1 MITIDRIENG
11 TIYITGDEKLEYLE
25 RVQEKQCETGK
36 LFIARTSIDGIYTY
50 GLEQTLGYYFGH
62 GPGYI
67 WSSRASVINSQLDTV
82 LHEAAYRQGDRC
94 YCSCAVD
101 LVRFEGILKAHGYK
115 IDLSDPKVSSDGV
128 DIHYNIERISE

>member
-1 MITIDRIENG
+1 MITIDKIQNG

-50 GLEQTLGYYFGH
+50 GLEQTLGSYFGH

-67 WSSRASVINSQLDTV
+67 WSSRASVINSQLGTV
-82 LHEAAYRQGDRC
+82 LYEAAYREGDRG
-94 YCSCAVD
+94 YRSCAVD
-101 LVRFEGILKAHGYK
+101 LIRFEDILKAHGYK
-115 IDLSDPKVSSDGV
+115 IDLSEPEVSSDGL
-128 DIHYNIERISE
+128 DIHYKVEKISE

>member
-1 MITIDRIENG
+1 MITIDKIENG
-11 TIYITGDEKLEYLE
+11 TIWITGDEPMKVLE

-36 LFIARTSIDGIYTY
+36 LFIARTSVDGIYTY
-50 GLEQTLGYYFGH
+50 GLEQTVGSYFGH

-82 LHEAAYRQGDRC
+82 LHEAAYREGNRC

-101 LVRFEGILKAHGYK
+101 LVRFEGILNAHGYK
-115 IDLSDPKVSSDGV
+115 IDLSKPNVSSDGV
-128 DIHYNIERISE
+128 DIHYNIEKISG